1 MPNSAFSKF
10 TWPEFTEDEQAILVI
25 DLQPRVEFGFK
36 QSTAAFWN
44 ELFPT
49 LIQEE
54 EKDTE
59 ETKEKISKD
68 EL

>member
-1 MPNSAFSKF
+1 MANSAFSKL
-10 TWPEFTEDEQAILVI
+10 TWPEFTEDEQAILVL
-25 DLQPRVEFGFK
+25 DFQPRVEFGFK
-36 QSTAAFWN
+36 KSTAAFWN

-54 EKDTE
+54 ERDTG